1 MNRLKIP
8 ELNNIEEDMKVM
20 KKILTMLLWMVLIIS
35 SLSACKK
42 SDDAKDNTG
51 GSTDITTTEGATPT
65 EAVTEVKEIDYSEPA
80 NFSYWLYSSPND
92 YYSSYNDNP
101 VVKYLEKKFNMT
113 LDCQQPAVGTETD
126 SLNLMFGTGEYTD
139 MIDVTQ
145 YTGSIS
151 QLYDDGTIVNIA
163 DYLDYMPN
171 YSKLLED
178 ENYRKNAYS
187 DDGKI
192 LTLGSPN
199 KVDGLMWGG
208 LVYRRDILETMTGGN
223 VVFPSGNAEPTTIE
237 DWDYMLPLMKQYFD
251 AANMADSAVL
261 ILPSSGLFATD
272 DLISSFGTSNS
283 YYNAN
288 GTVKFGPIDDA
299 FYSYLKKMNEWYQAG
314 YIYKDFATRT
324 TDPFYLPNTALTYG
338 GAAGIWFGLNGQL
351 GTALSMPDNG
361 LNVDV
366 RALKN
371 PLDTASG
378 ITNAANKLH
387 PKFYESV
394 SKLVITKSCKN
405 VERLLATIDTMYSDE
420 GGMLKTY
427 GLDKEHG
434 SAEDELYVKYGLTDG
449 VYSIAADGT
458 FSYNALL
465 SNAGGALAGG
475 EAFAGTRLP
484 GIGYNVYEVE
494 KNSDVNK
501 EASAI
506 WYAYDKDSTTL
517 LPASLSRTADED
529 AAYTSNQSNIDSYV
543 SEMVVKFILGTE
555 ELNDTTWAAYKK
567 QLISYGLDDNIAI
580 QQAAYDRYLKR

>member
-1 MNRLKIP
+1 
-8 ELNNIEEDMKVM
+8 M
-20 KKILTMLLWMVLIIS
+20 KKFLTMLLCMVLIIG

-42 SDDAKDNTG
+42 SDDAKDNTDD
-51 GSTDITTTEGATPT
+51 STDITT
-65 EAVTEVKEIDYSEPA
+65 TEVKEIDYSEPV

-113 LDCQQPAVGTETD
+113 LDCQQPAVGTEAD
-126 SLNLMFGTGEYTD
+126 SLSLMFGTGELTD
-139 MIDVTQ
+139 MLDVTQ

-151 QLYDDGTIVNIA
+151 QLYDDGIIVNIA

-171 YSKLLED
+171 FSKLLED
-178 ENYRKNAYS
+178 ENYRKSAYS

-192 LTLGSPN
+192 LTLGALN

-208 LVYRRDILETMTGGN
+208 IVYRRDILDTMTGGN

-251 AANMADSAVL
+251 AAKMADSAVL
-261 ILPSSGLFATD
+261 ILPSSGFFATN
-272 DLISSFGTSNS
+272 DLISSFGTSIS

-288 GTVKFGPIDDA
+288 GTVKYGPTDDA

-338 GAAGIWFGLNGQL
+338 GAAGVWFGLNSQL
-351 GTALSMPDNG
+351 GTALSMPNYG

-378 ITNAANKLH
+378 ITTAANSMH
-387 PKFYESV
+387 NKFYESPT
-394 SKLVITKSCKN
+394 KLVISKSCKN
-405 VERLLATIDTMYSDE
+405 VERLLATIDTLYSDE
-420 GGMLKTY
+420 GGMLRTY

-449 VYSIAADGT
+449 TYSIAADGT

-465 SNAGGALAGG
+465 SFGGGAIADGG
-475 EAFAGTRLP
+475 AFGGNRLP

-494 KNSDVNK
+494 NNSDVNK

-517 LPASLSRTADED
+517 LPGSLCRTTDED
-529 AAYTSNQSNIDSYV
+529 ATYTSNQSNIDSYV
-543 SEMVVKFILGTE
+543 GEMVVKYILGTE
-555 ELNDTTWAAYKK
+555 ELNDTTWAAFKD
-567 QLISYGLDDNIAI
+567 QLDSYGLGDNLAI
-580 QQAAYDRYLKR
+580 QQAAYDRYLVR